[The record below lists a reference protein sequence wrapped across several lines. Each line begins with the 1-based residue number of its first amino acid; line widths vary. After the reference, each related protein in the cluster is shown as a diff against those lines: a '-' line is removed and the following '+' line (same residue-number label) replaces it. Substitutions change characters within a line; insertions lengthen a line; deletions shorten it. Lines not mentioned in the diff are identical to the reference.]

1 MGRKTAFYIDT
12 YQKPE
17 YHEAR
22 NKADCYT
29 GKEEKMYT
37 DNKPIA
43 EAIQR
48 KKVLVAAHRG
58 TCGGNI
64 VWNTGLSYKNA
75 LLHGADMIEIDV
87 SMTKDGVF
95 FAFHNTEE
103 EAEFGKKCDI
113 RQMTSKEVEEINI
126 LNSIRNT
133 SGQKVERLENI
144 LPKFRGKC
152 LINIDRSWFYWEEVI
167 AFLKSM
173 NMDDQ
178 ILLKSGAEDDYLRQL
193 ESGRSGLMYMP
204 IVHTIEE
211 WEKVKE
217 YDINVCA
224 AELIFEDT
232 DHAFADPAFLE
243 SLRRQGIAPW
253 VNAIT
258 LNDQTVLS
266 GGLDDNHA
274 IAEGFD
280 GSWGRLTEMGFQI
293 IQTDWPALLRN
304 YIDRKYTL

>member
-1 MGRKTAFYIDT
+1 
-12 YQKPE
+12 
-17 YHEAR
+17 
-22 NKADCYT
+22 
-29 GKEEKMYT
+29 MYT
-37 DNKPIA
+37 NNKPIA
-43 EAIQR
+43 DALAQ

-64 VWNTGLSYKNA
+64 VWNTSLSYKNA

-103 EAEFGKKCDI
+103 EAEFGRKCDI
-113 RQMTSKEVEEINI
+113 REMTSQEVEEINV
-126 LNSIRNT
+126 LNAIRNT
-133 SGQKVERLENI
+133 SGQKVERLEEV

-152 LINIDRSWFYWEEVI
+152 LINIDRSGFYWEKVI

-173 NMDDQ
+173 DMDDQ
-178 ILLKSGAEDDYLRQL
+178 ILLKSGADEEYLRQL
-193 ESGRSGLMYMP
+193 AGSGSGLMYMP
-204 IVHTIEE
+204 IVRTMEE

-224 AELIFEDT
+224 AELIFDT
-232 DHAFADPAFLE
+232 ADHPFARPEFLK
-243 SLRRQGIAPW
+243 SLREQGIAPW

-258 LNDQTVLS
+258 LNDTDILS

-274 IAEGFD
+274 IADGFD
-280 GSWGRLTEMGFQI
+280 ENWGRLMDMGFQI
-293 IQTDWPALLRN
+293 LQTDWPALLRG
-304 YIDRKYTL
+304 YIDRKYNL

>member
-1 MGRKTAFYIDT
+1 
-12 YQKPE
+12 
-17 YHEAR
+17 
-22 NKADCYT
+22 
-29 GKEEKMYT
+29 MYT
-37 DNKPIA
+37 DNRPIA
-43 EAIQR
+43 EAVKQ

-64 VWNTGLSYKNA
+64 IWNTTLSYKNA

-103 EAEFGKKCDI
+103 EAEFGRKCDI
-113 RQMTSKEVEEINI
+113 RQMASKEVEEINI

-133 SGQKVERLENI
+133 SGQRVERLEKV
-144 LPKFRGKC
+144 LPQFKGKC
-152 LINIDRSWFYWEEVI
+152 LINIDRSWFYWEKVI

-173 NMDDQ
+173 DMDDQ
-178 ILLKSGAEDDYLRQL
+178 ILLKSGVEDDYLRQL
-193 ESGRSGLMYMP
+193 EESRSGLMYMP
-204 IVHTIEE
+204 IVRTMEE

-224 AELIFEDT
+224 AELIFDAP
-232 DHAFADPAFLE
+232 DHAFTDQAFLE
-243 SLRRQGIAPW
+243 GLRQQGIAPW

-258 LNDQTVLS
+258 LNDQDVLS

-274 IAEGFD
+274 IAEGFN
-280 GSWGRLTEMGFQI
+280 GNWGRLMEMGYQI

-304 YIDRKYTL
+304 YINRKYNL